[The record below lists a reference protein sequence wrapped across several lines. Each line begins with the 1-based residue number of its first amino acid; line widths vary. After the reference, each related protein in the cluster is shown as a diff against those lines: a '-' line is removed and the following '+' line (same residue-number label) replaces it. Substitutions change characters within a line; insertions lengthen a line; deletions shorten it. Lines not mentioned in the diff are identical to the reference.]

1 MFPVVQPGGL
11 DSGTARRIEPAGLG
25 ATVGVQAVTLDP
37 HAPRA
42 AAPPVEGP
50 QAQATRIRTEPQA
63 LLDPAAQRLAADALA
78 GAGGGNR
85 AATVAPQLQWLL
97 QCLQQLG
104 LAEDGGAAPVMV
116 RWPAADQPVADTPD
130 QALQALRDTLGR
142 SPLFAANPRT
152 PAELARAAERAA
164 AMPAASGSATALAS
178 GSSLVSASRPGAA
191 GTENAAPA
199 AAFSA
204 LPATAP
210 GGGLEQTQQAL
221 QLLLHGQLQ
230 WAGQLTP
237 GVPARLQREDAWQED
252 PQRPG
257 KLRRGSALRLQIDL
271 PATGPLVVL
280 AQQFGSQVSVRL
292 LPGARHAGRFEAAL
306 SDLQAALASLSE
318 TPVDLSLQAVQ
329 P

>member
-11 DSGTARRIEPAGLG
+11 DAGTARRIEPAGLG
-25 ATVGVQAVTLDP
+25 ATQGVQAVTLDP

-42 AAPPVEGP
+42 AAPTVEGP
-50 QAQATRIRTEPQA
+50 QAQATGVRAEPQA
-63 LLDPAAQRLAADALA
+63 LLDAAAQRLAADALA
-78 GAGGGNR
+78 GAGAGNR

-104 LAEDGGAAPVMV
+104 LAEDGGAAPAMV
-116 RWPAADQPVADTPD
+116 RWPAADQPVADSPD
-130 QALQALRDTLGR
+130 QALQALRDSLGR

-152 PAELARAAERAA
+152 PAELARGAERAA
-164 AMPAASGSATALAS
+164 ALPAMPDSAAASGSA
-178 GSSLVSASRPGAA
+178 SASRPGAA
-191 GTENAAPA
+191 IVTDA

-204 LPATAP
+204 MPDAAP
-210 GGGLEQTQQAL
+210 HGGLEQTQQAL

-257 KLRRGSALRLQIDL
+257 SLQRGSALRLQVDL

-306 SDLQAALASLSE
+306 PDLQAALAPLSE
-318 TPVDLSLQAVQ
+318 TPAELSLQAVRT
-329 P
+329 